1 MAVEEVAETLRRL
14 FLKPG
19 ADHYHSFV
27 ELLGSGK
34 LALELE
40 KETKSSY
47 VFRLFR
53 LEEGGLKELGI
64 ELWISKVVSGAAAV
78 YHNLRPAGYAG
89 FRSEEGAPF
98 GVVNSIPAELRLVY
112 VEEEA
117 PNSLGTSTTFTTTD
131 TSPSAALQKP
141 RPTAQPS
148 QAEPTQKTS
157 ETRYTPPKPHSHPQP
172 PPPAPP
178 TTRRTRPPAPDG
190 RPPAKRQEPP
200 PSRPEA
206 TQCYAS
212 SPQPL
217 AAPARRPPAPRP

>member
-1 MAVEEVAETLRRL
+1 VAVEEVAEALRHL

-78 YHNLRPAGYAG
+78 YHNLQPAGRAG
-89 FRSEEGAPF
+89 FRSEEGAPL
-98 GVVNSIPAELRLVY
+98 GVVNPIPAELRLVY

-117 PNSLGTSTTFTTTD
+117 PNFFRHLHHLYNHRHVAVRRVAKATSHRTT
-131 TSPSAALQKP
+131 
-141 RPTAQPS
+141 
-148 QAEPTQKTS
+148 EP
-157 ETRYTPPKPHSHPQP
+157 
-172 PPPAPP
+172 
-178 TTRRTRPPAPDG
+178 G
-190 RPPAKRQEPP
+190 RAHTKNF
-200 PSRPEA
+200 
-206 TQCYAS
+206 
-212 SPQPL
+212 
-217 AAPARRPPAPRP
+217 